1 LIYSIHQKPKI
12 SKQIGNFDTIKIHI
26 YSIGTLEVTFFYRQ
40 QLVAPQG
47 KGSQKASLRENNSK
61 AHLYFAPRKA
71 ALHRLTNRK
80 GRTFAHHIAIYPHF
94 L

>member
-1 LIYSIHQKPKI
+1 M

-40 QLVAPQG
+40 PLVVPQG
-47 KGSQKASLRENNSK
+47 KGMHKASLHK
-61 AHLYFAPRKA
+61 ANGNGAPQICHRKA
-71 ALHRLTNRK
+71 ELPRLTRREE
-80 GRTFAHHIAIYPHF
+80 RTSAHHIAIYPHF